1 MSAKVI
7 PIRRNAVRVSKK
19 TSVPKFVQ
27 VPFAG
32 LLDMF
37 EQEASIANGSEVA
50 DSRSPDVESSDGR
63 VRADESAASYC
74 DPSP

>member
-37 EQEASIANGSEVA
+37 EQEASIADGSEGI
-50 DSRSPDVESSDGR
+50 DSRSQEAESNNGMF
-63 VRADESAASYC
+63 
-74 DPSP
+74 